1 MIQIFSLVSGLDI
14 LADVETQ
21 CPTTYTL
28 DKPVRVI
35 AQADEK
41 GQVQIG
47 MVPWAP
53 ALFVDGTSVKLY
65 KEHLLLEPTEPA
77 RELVEQYAN
86 LYGKILV
93 PPTKLSSVH

>member
-1 MIQIFSLVSGLDI
+1 MIQIFCLVNGMDI

-35 AQADEK
+35 AQAGED

-47 MVPWAP
+47 MIPWTP
-53 ALFVDGTSVKLY
+53 ALFVEGTSVKLF
-65 KEHLLLEPTEPA
+65 KEHLLLEATEPA

-86 LYGKILV
+86 LYGKILM
-93 PPTKLSSVH
+93 PSSKLAGVH